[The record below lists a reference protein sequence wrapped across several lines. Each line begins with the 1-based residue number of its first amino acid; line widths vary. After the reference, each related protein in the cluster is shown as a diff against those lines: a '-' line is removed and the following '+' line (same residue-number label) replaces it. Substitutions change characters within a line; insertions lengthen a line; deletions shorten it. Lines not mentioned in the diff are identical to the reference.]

1 MNAIRLAAILIASF
15 AATLHAHALDRVRFG
30 TNWLA
35 QPEHGGFYQALADGT
50 YARYGLD
57 VTITQGGPQVNNRL
71 LMINGQLDFYMG
83 GNLIQPFAAAE
94 RNQPIVVV
102 AAIFQ
107 KDPQI
112 LMAHPDSPYKT
123 FPDLKKAVLFLSQ
136 QTVTSSFQWMKS
148 EWGFTDSQV
157 KPYAFS
163 PAPFLA
169 DKNSAQQ
176 GYLTSEPFTIKKAG
190 GFEPRIFLLADYGF
204 DSYSTTIETRRDM
217 VAKQSD
223 LVSRFVNA
231 SIEGWIT
238 YLHGDNSAGNA
249 LIRKLNPDITPE
261 LIDFSVRAMRNYGL
275 IENDDTRQKGIGAM
289 DPDKIE
295 PFFRAMV
302 KAGLIKPE
310 TDWRKVFSFAYV
322 NRGVGLK
329 VR

>member
-1 MNAIRLAAILIASF
+1 MTLLRLAAVILACL
-15 AATLHAHALDRVRFG
+15 AAWPAAALDKVRFG

-35 QPEHGGFYQALADGT
+35 QPEHGGFYQAVADGT

-57 VTITQGGPQVNNRL
+57 VTIVQGGPQINNRL
-71 LMINGQLDFYMG
+71 LLLNGQLDFYMG

-94 RNQPIVVV
+94 RDQPVVVV
-102 AAIFQ
+102 AAMFQ

-112 LMAHPDSPYKT
+112 LMAHPDGPYKT
-123 FPDLKKAVLFLSQ
+123 FPDLKKAVLFFSQ
-136 QTVTSSFQWMKS
+136 QTVASSFQWMKS
-148 EWGFTDSQV
+148 EWGFKDSQV

-176 GYLTSEPFTIKKAG
+176 GYVTSEPFTVKKAG

-204 DSYSTTIETRRDM
+204 DSYATTIETRRDM
-217 VAKQSD
+217 LSKQSD
-223 LVSRFVNA
+223 IVSRFVNA
-231 SIEGWIT
+231 SIEGWAT
-238 YLHGDNSAGNA
+238 YLRGDNSAGNA

-261 LIDFSVRAMRNYGL
+261 LIDFSVRAMRSYGL
-275 IENDDTRQKGIGAM
+275 VENDDTREKGIGAM

-295 PFFRAMV
+295 KFFRAMV
-302 KAGLIKPE
+302 KAGLVKPD
-310 TDWRKVFSFAYV
+310 TDWRKAFSFTYV

-329 VR
+329 AR